1 MNNKKINIV
10 TLGCSKNV
18 VDSEKLL
25 RQLNAG
31 GYEVVH
37 NSDDVSAG
45 TVIINT
51 CGFINDAKEESVDTI
66 LRFVKAQ
73 KAGHISNLY
82 VMGCFSERYM
92 DALKHEIP
100 EVKKYFGVNNMSDVL
115 NELGVNL
122 RNDLLTDRTI
132 TGPGHYAYLKISE
145 GCDRTCAFCAIPAI
159 RGKYISRPLE
169 DLVKEA
175 YKLADKGVKELILIA
190 QDLSYY
196 GLDLYR
202 KQSLPD
208 LVSEILKIESF
219 EWIRLHYLY
228 PANFP
233 VDLIPLIREN
243 PRICR
248 YIDIPIQHITDNM
261 LGLMKRSHNRKETEQ
276 VLNTLRNEIPGA
288 VIRTTL
294 IAGHPGETGQD
305 FLDLKDFISDFRFDR
320 LGVFAY
326 SHEEDTYSYNEYEDD
341 IPLDV
346 KESRVGE
353 LMEIQQNISA
363 ELNECNVGKIFK
375 VIIDRREG
383 EFFAGRTEFD
393 SPEVDQ
399 EVLIPVEHDLKPGN
413 FYNIMITQSTDFDL
427 YGAPFSPLSGRIGG
441 KTTFREQGAKPP
453 EVQISSS
460 ES

>member
-1 MNNKKINIV
+1 MNTKKINIV

-25 RQLNAG
+25 KQLNAG
-31 GYEVVH
+31 GYDIYY
-37 NSDDVSAG
+37 NSDDFRGG

-73 KAGHISNLY
+73 KSGYIDNLY
-82 VMGCFSERYM
+82 VMGCLSERYA

-100 EVKKYFGVNNMSDVL
+100 EVKKYFGVNNVKDIL
-115 NELGVNL
+115 AELGVNF
-122 RNDLLTDRTI
+122 RNDLLADRTI

-145 GCDRTCAFCAIPAI
+145 GCDRTCAFCTIPSI
-159 RGKYISRPLE
+159 RGKYISRTIE
-169 DLVKEA
+169 DLVEEA
-175 YKLADKGVKELILIA
+175 SQLARKGVKELILIA

-196 GLDLYR
+196 GIDLYK
-202 KQSLPD
+202 KQALPE
-208 LVSEILKIESF
+208 LVAQLLGIGSF

-233 VDLIPLIREN
+233 LELIPVIREN

-261 LGLMKRSHNRKETEQ
+261 LDLMRRSHNRKETIAI
-276 VLNTLRNEIPGA
+276 LNKLRNEIPDA

-294 IAGHPGETGQD
+294 IAGHPGETEKD
-305 FLDLKDFISDFRFDR
+305 FLELKEFISEFRFGR

-326 SHEEDTYSYNEYEDD
+326 SHEEDTYSYKEYEDE
-341 IPLDV
+341 IPEDV
-346 KESRVGE
+346 KESRVAE
-353 LMEIQQNISA
+353 LMKIQQNISA
-363 ELNECNVGKIFK
+363 ELNESFVGKILK
-375 VIIDRREG
+375 VIIDRKED
-383 EFFAGRTEFD
+383 EFYIGRTEFD

-399 EVLIPVEHDLKPGN
+399 EVLISVEYNLIPGN
-413 FYNIMITQSTDFDL
+413 FYNIVITQSTEFDL
-427 YGAPFSPLSGRIGG
+427 YG
-441 KTTFREQGAKPP
+441 KP
-453 EVQISSS
+453 V
-460 ES
+460 

>member
-1 MNNKKINIV
+1 MKSKKINIV
-10 TLGCSKNV
+10 TLGCSKNI

-25 RQLNAG
+25 KQLNAG
-31 GYEVVH
+31 GYEVIH
-37 NSDDVSAG
+37 NADETRAG

-73 KAGHISNLY
+73 KSGHIANLY
-82 VMGCFSERYM
+82 VMGCLSERYA

-100 EVKKYFGVNNMSDVL
+100 EVKKYFGVNNMNDIL
-115 NELGVNL
+115 AELGVIV
-122 RNDLLTDRTI
+122 RKDLLTDRTI
-132 TGPGHYAYLKISE
+132 SGPGHYAYLKISE

-159 RGKYISRPLE
+159 RGKYISRPIE

-175 YKLADKGVKELILIA
+175 SQLAGNGVKELIIIA

-202 KQSLPD
+202 KQALAE
-208 LVSEILKIESF
+208 LITELLKISSF
-219 EWIRLHYLY
+219 DWIRLHYLY

-233 VDLIPLIREN
+233 MDLIPLIREN

-261 LGLMKRSHNRKETEQ
+261 LGLMKRSHNRKETEAI
-276 VLNTLRNEIPGA
+276 LTTLRDNIPGA

-294 IAGHPGETGQD
+294 IAGHPGESEED
-305 FLDLKDFISDFRFDR
+305 FVELKNFISEFRFDR

-326 SHEEDTYSYNEYEDD
+326 SHEEDTFSYEQYEDN
-341 IPLDV
+341 IPDDV

-363 ELNECNVGKIFK
+363 ELNESAVGNIFK
-375 VIIDRREG
+375 VIIDRRED
-383 EFFAGRTEFD
+383 EFFVGRTEFD

-399 EVLIPVEHDLKPGN
+399 EVLIPTDHNLEPGN
-413 FYNIMITQSTDFDL
+413 FYNILITKSTEFDL
-427 YGAPFSPLSGRIGG
+427 YGEP
-441 KTTFREQGAKPP
+441 
-453 EVQISSS
+453 V
-460 ES
+460 

>member
-1 MNNKKINIV
+1 MNSKKINIV

-25 RQLNAG
+25 KQLNAG
-31 GYEVVH
+31 GFEVFY
-37 NSDDVSAG
+37 NSDDFQGG

-73 KAGHISNLY
+73 KSGLIDNLY
-82 VMGCFSERYM
+82 VMGCLAERYS
-92 DALKHEIP
+92 DALQHEIP
-100 EVKKYFGVNNMSDVL
+100 EVKKYFGVNNLSDVL
-115 NELGVNL
+115 NELGLNI
-122 RNDLLTDRTI
+122 RNDLLTERTL

-159 RGKYISRPLE
+159 RGKYISRPVE

-175 YKLADKGVKELILIA
+175 SKLAQNGVKELILIA

-196 GLDLYR
+196 GLDLYK
-202 KQSLPD
+202 KQALPSLVTE
-208 LVSEILKIESF
+208 LLKIESL

-233 VDLIPLIREN
+233 LELVPLIRAN
-243 PRICR
+243 SRICR
-248 YIDIPIQHITDNM
+248 YIDIPIQHITDDM
-261 LGLMKRSHNRKETEQ
+261 LNVMKRSHNRRET
-276 VLNTLRNEIPGA
+276 VAILNKLRSEIPGA

-294 IAGHPGETGQD
+294 IAGHPGETEKD
-305 FLDLKDFISDFRFDR
+305 FLELKKFITDFRFDR

-326 SHEEDTYSYNEYEDD
+326 SHEEDTYSYKTYKDE
-341 IPLDV
+341 IPEDV
-346 KESRVGE
+346 KESRVAE

-363 ELNECNVGKIFK
+363 ELNESYIGNIFK
-375 VIIDRREG
+375 VIIDRKEG
-383 EFFAGRTEFD
+383 EFFVGRTEFD

-399 EVLIPVEHDLKPGN
+399 EVLIPVEYNLKPGS
-413 FYNIMITQSTDFDL
+413 FYNILMTKSTEFDL
-427 YGAPFSPLSGRIGG
+427 YGEPS
-441 KTTFREQGAKPP
+441 
-453 EVQISSS
+453 
-460 ES
+460 

>member
-25 RQLNAG
+25 KQLYAG
-31 GYEVVH
+31 GYEVIY

-51 CGFINDAKEESVDTI
+51 CGFINDAKEESVDII
-66 LRFVKAQ
+66 LRFVKAK
-73 KAGHISNLY
+73 KAGHINNLY
-82 VMGCFSERYM
+82 VMGCLSERYM
-92 DALKHEIP
+92 DALKSEIP
-100 EVKKYFGVNNMSDVL
+100 EVKRYFGVNNMSDIL
-115 NELGVNL
+115 SELGVQL
-122 RNDLLTDRTI
+122 RDDLLIERTM

-159 RGKYISRPLE
+159 RGKYISRPVGE
-169 DLVKEA
+169 LVKEA
-175 YKLADKGVKELILIA
+175 SHLAENGVKELILIA

-202 KQSLPD
+202 NQSLPE
-208 LVSEILKIESF
+208 LVGELLKIESF

-233 VDLIPLIREN
+233 IELITLIREN

-261 LGLMKRSHNRKETEQ
+261 LGLMKRSHDRKETET
-276 VLNTLRNEIPGA
+276 VLSRIRDEIPGA

-294 IAGHPGETGQD
+294 IAGHPGETDKD
-305 FLDLKDFISDFRFDR
+305 FNELKNFISDFRFDR

-326 SHEEDTYSYNEYEDD
+326 SHEEDTFSYNEYEDD
-341 IPLDV
+341 IPSDV
-346 KESRVGE
+346 KESRVAE

-363 ELNECNVGKIFK
+363 ELNESYAGKIMK
-375 VIIDRREG
+375 VIIDRKEG
-383 EFFAGRTEFD
+383 EFFIGRTEFD

-399 EVLIPVEHDLKPGN
+399 EVLISADHDLRPGS
-413 FYNIMITQSTDFDL
+413 FYSILITHSNDFDL
-427 YGAPFSPLSGRIGG
+427 YGEPFYT
-441 KTTFREQGAKPP
+441 KTP
-453 EVQISSS
+453 
-460 ES
+460 